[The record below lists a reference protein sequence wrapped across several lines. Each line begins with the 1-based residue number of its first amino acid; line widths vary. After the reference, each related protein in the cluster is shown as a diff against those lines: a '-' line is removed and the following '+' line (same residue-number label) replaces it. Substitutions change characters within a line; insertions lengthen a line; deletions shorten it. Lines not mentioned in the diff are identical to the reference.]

1 MKIKSVKVTWI
12 LTYMILFLMPVI
24 VAVVMFFIVDGS
36 IKDQVNKS
44 NYFILKQIQKYMDDL
59 VNNVENISN
68 GLLIDNKVQ
77 DIMNMEVL
85 ESPEDRYKLYELYKD
100 MLRRK
105 NDNDIEDVYIYFHKI
120 DTVVRTQNVMD
131 SKLFFKTFCEDND
144 IDINSWLKINSS
156 EYNGKYINLNS
167 NDSMAFEESKK
178 FIYIKSIPAINNKNV
193 YANIVIVIDKSRL
206 SSMFSNIKA
215 IDKGNA
221 AIIDSENNIILQL
234 TRDSFSD
241 IKYVAFHE
249 NQGIN
254 YEQINGKKSPV
265 TYVKSSVKNW
275 LYIYS
280 APTGIYYKSLLKY
293 REFIYTG
300 IFLCIIFSCIVS
312 YVLFKNNYAPI
323 KHLLKSL
330 SLLSEKENYG
340 DSNEYNLIKKLATR
354 LFDKKNKISQWISF
368 QKEVLLDKYIENLL
382 MGRTEN
388 QLLYNER
395 GREEI
400 NFISDS
406 FCVMSF
412 NIFHKDSNK
421 YLENFKLM
429 QFIIQNLLN
438 ELLENN
444 GKAYT
449 VDINGKIISLINMG
463 NHSKNYKAYMQE
475 ISNSLQDIVRK
486 YYYITLNIGISNV
499 YEGTSNIAI
508 AYKEAEEIMD
518 LSEIVGGDEV
528 IFYDKIQGDFQR
540 NYEYSLE
547 AEKNL
552 LDAIREGD
560 FDEAQI
566 QIEQIFYKNFK
577 ENKLGIAMT
586 KCLKFS
592 LISSLIKIVN
602 DFIDY
607 YGEEFNCFLDP
618 LEKLVKDNKLELK
631 ENILLVLEDLC
642 TKVSCNNKI
651 GSQIGNEVKIFIN
664 NNYKDENLNISQ
676 IAEAFK
682 LHPSYISKLFKM
694 QTGEGILDYI
704 SNIRTEEAKIL
715 LKNNEKINLEVI
727 AKNIGYTNVRT
738 FVRNFTKHTGVS
750 PKQYKDI

>member
-1 MKIKSVKVTWI
+1 
-12 LTYMILFLMPVI
+12 
-24 VAVVMFFIVDGS
+24 MFTD
-36 IKDQVNKS
+36 
-44 NYFILKQIQKYMDDL
+44 
-59 VNNVENISN
+59 
-68 GLLIDNKVQ
+68 
-77 DIMNMEVL
+77 
-85 ESPEDRYKLYELYKD
+85 
-100 MLRRK
+100 
-105 NDNDIEDVYIYFHKI
+105 
-120 DTVVRTQNVMD
+120 
-131 SKLFFKTFCEDND
+131 
-144 IDINSWLKINSS
+144 
-156 EYNGKYINLNS
+156 
-167 NDSMAFEESKK
+167 
-178 FIYIKSIPAINNKNV
+178 
-193 YANIVIVIDKSRL
+193 
-206 SSMFSNIKA
+206 IKA

-241 IKYVAFHE
+241 IKYGAFHE
-249 NQGIN
+249 NQGMN
-254 YEQINGKKSPV
+254 YERINGKKSPV

-275 LYIYS
+275 IYIYS
-280 APTGIYYKSLLKY
+280 APTGIYYKNLLKY

-312 YVLFKNNYAPI
+312 YILFKNNYAPI

-330 SLLSEKENYG
+330 SLSSEKENYG

-354 LFDKKNKISQWISF
+354 LLDEKNKISQWISF
-368 QKEVLLDKYIENLL
+368 QKETLADKYIENLL
-382 MGRTEN
+382 KGRFEN

-395 GREEI
+395 GRLEI
-400 NFISDS
+400 NFISDT

-412 NIFHKDSNK
+412 NVLDKDSSK
-421 YLENFKLM
+421 YLETFKLM
-429 QFIIQNLLN
+429 QFIVQNVLN

-449 VDINGKIISLINMG
+449 VDINGKIISLVNLD
-463 NHSKNYKAYMQE
+463 NYNNDYKAYMQE
-475 ISNSLQDIVRK
+475 ISNSLQDIVKK
-486 YYYITLNIGISNV
+486 YYNITLNIGISNT
-499 YEGTSNIAI
+499 YEGIRNIEI
-508 AYKEAEEIMD
+508 AYKEAEEIID
-518 LSEIVGGDEV
+518 LSEIVGGEEV
-528 IFYDKIQGDFQR
+528 IFYDKIQGDFYR

-560 FDEAQI
+560 FDKVQK
-566 QIEQIFYKNFK
+566 QVEQIFYKNFK
-577 ENKLGIAMT
+577 ENKLGGAMT

-602 DFIDY
+602 EFIDY
-607 YGEEFNCFLDP
+607 YGIEFNYFLEP

-642 TKVSCNNKI
+642 TKVSCNNKT
-651 GSQIGNEVKIFIN
+651 GAQIGNEVKIFIN
-664 NNYKDENLNISQ
+664 SNYKDENLNISQ

-704 SNIRTEEAKIL
+704 SYIRTEEAKKL
-715 LKNNEKINLEVI
+715 LKYKEKINLEII